1 MVVAAMAFTALA
13 GCGSPAKS
21 EAGAGVKVATL
32 TSPAAGA
39 SASASAAAGP
49 QRPRERLD
57 MTSEEQDALM
67 VGYEKCLKT
76 HGLSVLDAKKSQD
89 AAKTGG
95 VPDKWTRYC
104 EEHYFPL
111 PPWEQD
117 PANPEARDFAVAVVK
132 CLKGKGVEEAA
143 VTDDGVS
150 ITFGGDGD
158 DSRSISLGLELEP
171 QCEREVAAQKK

>member
-1 MVVAAMAFTALA
+1 MVVAAMAITALA

-21 EAGAGVKVATL
+21 EVGAGAKVATL

-39 SASASAAAGP
+39 SASAGP
-49 QRPRERLD
+49 QRPRERFD
-57 MTSEEQDALM
+57 MTSEERDALM

-76 HGLSVLDAKKSQD
+76 HGISVLDAKKSSD

-95 VPDKWTRYC
+95 APDKWARYC

-111 PPWEQD
+111 PPWEED
-117 PANPEARDFAVAVVK
+117 PANPEAGDFAVAVVK
-132 CLKGKGVEEAA
+132 CLQSKGVKDAA

-150 ITFGGDGD
+150 ITSGGDAND
-158 DSRSISLGLELEP
+158 TDSIARWLELQP
-171 QCEREVAAQKK
+171 QCEREVAAQK

>member
-21 EAGAGVKVATL
+21 EAGAGAKVATL

-39 SASASAAAGP
+39 SASAAAGP
-49 QRPRERLD
+49 QRPRERFD
-57 MTSEEQDALM
+57 MTSEERDALM

-76 HGLSVLDAKKSQD
+76 HGISVLDAKKSQD

-95 VPDKWTRYC
+95 APDKWARYC

-117 PANPEARDFAVAVVK
+117 PANPEAGDFAVAVVK
-132 CLKGKGVEEAA
+132 CLKSKGIEDAA

-150 ITFGGDGD
+150 ITFGGDAD
-158 DSRSISLGLELEP
+158 DRDSIVQALELQP
-171 QCEREVAAQKK
+171 QCEREVAAQK